1 VKTYLEIVE
10 IVVSAVLIVMLIA
23 QSRGSGFTGTSQDQT
38 TVFRTRRGIEKTLFQ
53 ATLVLASLFIAVAIA
68 SSLLTRL

>member
-1 VKTYLEIVE
+1 MQTYLNIVE

-53 ATLVLASLFIAVAIA
+53 ATLILAVLFLLVSIA
-68 SSLLTRL
+68 SGLINRL

>member
-1 VKTYLEIVE
+1 VQTYLNFVE

-23 QSRGSGFTGTSQDQT
+23 QSRGTGFTGTSQDQT

-53 ATLVLASLFIAVAIA
+53 ATMVLAVLFVVVSIA
-68 SSLLTRL
+68 SGLITRL

>member
-1 VKTYLEIVE
+1 VQTYLNIVE

-53 ATLVLASLFIAVAIA
+53 ATLVLAVLFIGVSIA
-68 SSLLTRL
+68 SSLINAL

>member
-1 VKTYLEIVE
+1 VQTYLNVVE

-53 ATLVLASLFIAVAIA
+53 ATLILATLFLVAAIA
-68 SSLLTRL
+68 SSLIGRL

>member
-1 VKTYLEIVE
+1 MQTYLNIVE

-53 ATLVLASLFIAVAIA
+53 ATLVLGALFIVVSIA
-68 SSLLTRL
+68 SGLINRL

>member
-1 VKTYLEIVE
+1 MQTYLNVVE

-53 ATLVLASLFIAVAIA
+53 ATLILAVLFLLVSIA
-68 SSLLTRL
+68 SGLINRL

>member
-1 VKTYLEIVE
+1 VQTYLNVVE
-10 IVVSAVLIVMLIA
+10 IIVSAVLVVMLIA

-53 ATLVLASLFIAVAIA
+53 ATLVLATLFIAAAIA
-68 SSLLTRL
+68 SSLIGRF

>member
-1 VKTYLEIVE
+1 VQTYLNVVE

-23 QSRGSGFTGTSQDQT
+23 QSRGTGFTGTSQDQT

-53 ATLVLASLFIAVAIA
+53 ATMVLAVLFVVVSIA
-68 SSLLTRL
+68 SGLITRL

>member
-1 VKTYLEIVE
+1 MQTYLNVVE
-10 IVVSAVLIVMLIA
+10 IVVAAVLIVMLIA

-53 ATLVLASLFIAVAIA
+53 ATLVLAVLFLLVAIA
-68 SSLLTRL
+68 SSLINRL